1 MLTAERL
8 KQLVSYD
15 PETGLFKN
23 SAPRK
28 KVRVGEVAG
37 SLDKSNGYIKLTI
50 DRRHYFA
57 HRLAFLFVT
66 GAWPS
71 GIVDHINGN
80 RTDNKLANLRQVSRE
95 LNQQNMRKASKA
107 SASGLLGAFKKRDKW
122 ESKIKVHGKAISLG
136 AFDTAEQAHHA
147 YVQAKRL
154 HHAGCIMLA
163 ASCWLHHL
171 RGNHATRS
179 TYQNRGTQ

>member
-15 PETGLFKN
+15 PETGVFTN
-23 SAPRK
+23 STPRK

-37 SLDKSNGYIKLTI
+37 ALDKSNGYIKLTI

-66 GAWPS
+66 GAWPT

-80 RTDNKLANLRQVSRE
+80 KTDNKLANLRQGSRE
-95 LNQQNMRKASKA
+95 LNQQNMRKANNA
-107 SASGLLGAFKKRDKW
+107 SSSGLLGAFKKRDKW
-122 ESKIKVHGKAISLG
+122 ESKIKVHGKVIRLG

-147 YVQAKRL
+147 YVQAKRQ
-154 HHAGCIMLA
+154 HHAGCTI
-163 ASCWLHHL
+163 
-171 RGNHATRS
+171 
-179 TYQNRGTQ
+179 